1 MSGQVWNVDERGG
14 YMYSD
19 ELSDYLRL
27 AMKPLTRFQN
37 FCDAKDASKKG
48 LHKGEEFKWNIFS
61 KIQTA
66 GSTLTEGVPM
76 PETNFTIKRGSL
88 TVSQYG
94 KSFAA
99 LFSNLCDNLCSVIVR
114 FNMAVMA

>member
-1 MSGQVWNVDERGG
+1 LGG
-14 YMYSD
+14 YLYSD

-48 LHKGEEFKWNIFS
+48 LNKGDDFKWNIFS
-61 KIQTA
+61 KISTA
-66 GSTLTEGVPM
+66 GAALTEGIPVP
-76 PETNFTIKRGSL
+76 ENHFTIARGSL
-88 TVSQYG
+88 TVQQYG
-94 KSFAA
+94 KLFAA
-99 LFSNLCDNLCSVIVR
+99 LLSNLGNYFSSVIVG